1 MTESSAT
8 LAAGTVLN
16 DRYKIISELGRGGFG
31 RTYLAEDVYR
41 YHEKCVL
48 KEFAPEVGDDRQL
61 QKATELFNREA
72 GILYKLNHDRIP
84 TFQALIRS
92 SIEGK
97 ECLFLAQQYIEGE
110 TYLKLLNQGK
120 KFTEEEATRLLL
132 DVLDILEYIHSLNLI
147 HRDISPDNLIRRK
160 SDGKPILI
168 DFGCVKEAA
177 NVAVRNQRN
186 SMATAI
192 GKKGYAPDEQLRLGQ
207 VFHNS
212 DLYSLAVTILV
223 LLTGKEPED
232 LYNSYNA
239 AWHWKHEVRVSE
251 NLERVLDKM
260 LAHLPKD
267 RFFSAKDVRIALEQK
282 QQTGSVVNTMLS
294 RIRTMVVAPRA
305 NSQPDPTYNY
315 PQQQS
320 NSNANPTNNNF
331 LAAINNAILQVVT
344 LVAASPLGNLHRN
357 QVQNNPTP
365 NNINGTNNRSP
376 QQNTFVRNWKKL
388 AILGTGALVI
398 PALGTYIFIRNSFLP
413 EKNTDKEQVSNV
425 NNAEIDRRNK
435 ILARVDKL
443 RLDRGSFFQEVNE
456 SFWKKYPNLKGIKL
470 SPDSKEHEQYRYQW
484 YQIAEDLLDKKE
496 GK

>member
-1 MTESSAT
+1 MTKSSAT

-48 KEFAPEVGDDRQL
+48 KEFAPEVGDDQQL
-61 QKATELFNREA
+61 HKATELFNREA

-92 SIEGK
+92 LIEGK

-120 KFTEEEATRLLL
+120 KFTEEEATRLLF

-177 NVAVRNQRN
+177 NVAVRNQHN

-239 AWHWKHEVRVSE
+239 AWYWKHEVRVSE

-260 LAHLPKD
+260 LAHLPND
-267 RFFSAKDVRIALEQK
+267 RFFSAKDVRMALERK

-294 RIRTMVVAPRA
+294 RIRTMVVTPKA

-315 PQQQS
+315 PQQQP
-320 NSNANPTNNNF
+320 NSNANQTNNNF
-331 LAAINNAILQVVT
+331 LAAINNAITRVGALA
-344 LVAASPLGNLHRN
+344 AASPLGNLRRN

-413 EKNTDKEQVSNV
+413 EKNTDKERVSNV
-425 NNAEIDRRNK
+425 NNTEIDRRNK
-435 ILARVDKL
+435 ILGRVDKL
-443 RLDRGSFFQEVNE
+443 KLDRGSFFQEVNE

-470 SPDSKEHEQYRYQW
+470 SPDSKEHKKYRYQW
-484 YQIAEDLLDKKE
+484 YQIAEDLLNKKE